1 MRNLKQITNEDK
13 SHIMPWICIDSFTDK
28 QFETVG
34 KSIYIFNK
42 LLKAQFK

>member
-1 MRNLKQITNEDK
+1 MRNLKKITNEDK
-13 SHIMPWICIDSFTDK
+13 SQIMSRIFIDSLTDK